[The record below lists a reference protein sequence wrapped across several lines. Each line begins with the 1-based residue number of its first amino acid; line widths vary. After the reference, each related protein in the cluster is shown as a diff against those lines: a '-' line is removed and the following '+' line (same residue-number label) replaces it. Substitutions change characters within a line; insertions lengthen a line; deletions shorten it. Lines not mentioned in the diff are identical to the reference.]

1 MKYLTDRREI
11 AEAINFGKYP
21 VLTLNRENRP
31 YAKERPDSDYAIGC
45 RVRVAWDHKDPRY
58 ARMTTHGNLY
68 IENGKLK
75 ISGEG
80 SFLSASF
87 GYHDVMKMVEE
98 ANTPILHKGWR
109 VVVVEEWPSQKKC
122 TVRIMRVARCVDT
135 HCMVA
140 TTLEDIDEEEQV

>member
-11 AEAINFGKYP
+11 AEAINFVKYP

-31 YAKERPDSDYAIGC
+31 YAKERPDSDYATGC

-58 ARMTTHGNLY
+58 AGMTTHGNLY

-75 ISGEG
+75 ISSEG
-80 SFLSASF
+80 SCLSASF
-87 GYHDVMKMVEE
+87 GYYDVMRMAAE
-98 ANTPILHKGWR
+98 ANAPVIHKGQK
-109 VVVVEEWPSQKKC
+109 VVVVEEWPSLKKC
-122 TVRIMRVARCVDT
+122 TVRIMQVADYVDT

>member
-31 YAKERPDSDYAIGC
+31 YAKERPDSDYATGC

-58 ARMTTHGNLY
+58 AGMTTHGNLY

-75 ISGEG
+75 ISIPERRRMPKFPGPCPPMMG
-80 SFLSASF
+80 AAL
-87 GYHDVMKMVEE
+87 H
-98 ANTPILHKGWR
+98 TPVSGARLM
-109 VVVVEEWPSQKKC
+109 PS
-122 TVRIMRVARCVDT
+122 RPAFS
-135 HCMVA
+135 
-140 TTLEDIDEEEQV
+140 LWS